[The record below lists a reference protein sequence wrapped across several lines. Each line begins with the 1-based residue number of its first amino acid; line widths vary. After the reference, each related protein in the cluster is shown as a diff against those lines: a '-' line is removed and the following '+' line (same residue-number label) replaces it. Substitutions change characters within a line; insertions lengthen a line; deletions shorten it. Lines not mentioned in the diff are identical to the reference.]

1 MFMRKIC
8 WRFLDQNVTSSWQSH
23 FFMLE
28 KIGFEEAS
36 LTDLWCTY
44 FDQQWLYVMVS
55 ERVHLMQEK
64 GYEINWVKAIAST
77 TKEKVRRK
85 KVGRLKNGS
94 LEVLDFNVRGEGS
107 MWFENKS
114 TLNIKP
120 RLEIKSNL
128 KQ

>member
-1 MFMRKIC
+1 
-8 WRFLDQNVTSSWQSH
+8 
-23 FFMLE
+23 
-28 KIGFEEAS
+28 
-36 LTDLWCTY
+36 
-44 FDQQWLYVMVS
+44 
-55 ERVHLMQEK
+55 
-64 GYEINWVKAIAST
+64 
-77 TKEKVRRK
+77 
-85 KVGRLKNGS
+85 VGRLKNGS